1 MNAHRPLSRHRLWR
15 AWFLRVARA
24 WGASANRGESIAM
37 LLMAAVVGFLA
48 GGAAVLFGVAIR
60 WVQTICFGAAE
71 PAVSLLR
78 TLPAWQVALVP
89 ALGGLAVGVLAT
101 YAVDEARGHGV
112 PEVMKALALS
122 GGRIR
127 GRVAVAKLVASALT
141 IGSGGSCGREGPV
154 IQIGAAIGSKAG
166 QVLKMGPRRLRT
178 LVGCGA
184 AAGIAATFNAP
195 IAGAVFACEV
205 LLGGFGLTL
214 FGPIVISSVVATMT
228 MRYFNGPAPVFHPPA
243 CGVVSPKELVAY
255 VLLGLAA
262 GLVSWAYIRLN
273 ALVQAAFARL
283 AASRP
288 ARAISPAVGGL
299 MVGLI
304 ALVLPQVMGDGH
316 AASNAAFSAQ
326 YPLLLLAL
334 LVVAKT
340 VATSLTLG
348 SGGSGG
354 VFSPAI
360 CIGALLGAA
369 FGMVSSKVLGAEDF
383 AGVAAWSLVGM
394 GGMVAGSMLA
404 PMTAILMAFE
414 ITRTYTI
421 VLPVMLVS
429 CLSTVVTSLLTKD
442 LSIYTGALAKEGIRL
457 YRGAAP
463 RMLRGRKA
471 EELMRTD
478 CARAPGGEKA
488 QVVAGLLLSS
498 PRERIY
504 LVDGSGTL
512 EGVVGLGVVRRFLL
526 SPEAM
531 GEVLIAED
539 IARKDVPTVSPDD
552 DLSEAAEKFI
562 RSGEDELPVVEG
574 MAPGRLVGVLRHR
587 DVMNALR
594 DTLDR

>member
-1 MNAHRPLSRHRLWR
+1 MNASLPASRRRLWR
-15 AWFLRVARA
+15 AWLFRGLRA
-24 WGASANRGESIAM
+24 WTQPGRDGENIGM
-37 LLMAAVVGFLA
+37 LVLAAVVGVLA
-48 GGAAVLFGVAIR
+48 GAAAVLFGLAIH
-60 WVQTICFGAAE
+60 WVQLLSFRAAE
-71 PAVSLLR
+71 PAEGLLR
-78 TLPAWQVALVP
+78 ALPWWQILSVP
-89 ALGGLAVGVLAT
+89 AAGGLAVGLLAT
-101 YAVDEARGHGV
+101 YAVGEARGHGV
-112 PEVMKALALS
+112 PEVMKSLALL

-127 GRVAVAKLVASALT
+127 GRVAAAKLVASALT
-141 IGSGGSCGREGPV
+141 IGTGGSCGREGPV

-166 QVLKMGPRRLRT
+166 QVLRLGPRQLRT

-228 MRYFNGPAPVFHPPA
+228 MRFFNGPAPVFRPPP
-243 CGVVSPKELVAY
+243 CGVVSPGELAAY

-273 ALVQAAFARL
+273 ALVQEGFAKL
-283 AASRP
+283 AKSRP
-288 ARAISPAVGGL
+288 ARAVSPAVGGL
-299 MVGLI
+299 AVGAI
-304 ALVLPQVMGDGH
+304 ALLLPQVMGDGH
-316 AASNAAFSAQ
+316 AVSNAAFSGR
-326 YPLLLLAL
+326 YPLGLLAL
-334 LVVAKT
+334 LVAAKI

-369 FGMVSSKVLGAEDF
+369 FGMVFSPVLGDGF

-421 VLPVMLVS
+421 VIPVMLVS
-429 CLSTVVTSLLTKD
+429 CLATVVTSRLTKA
-442 LSIYTGALAKEGIRL
+442 LSIYTWGLAKEGVRL

-463 RMLRGRKA
+463 SRLKGRKA
-471 EELMRTD
+471 RELMRTEY
-478 CARAPGGEKA
+478 AHAPGGEKA
-488 QVVAGLLLSS
+488 LVVTGLLLSS
-498 PRERIY
+498 PWERIY
-504 LVDGSGTL
+504 LVDRAGGL
-512 EGVVGLGVVRRFLL
+512 EGVVGLGVVRRLLL
-526 SPEAM
+526 SPKVM
-531 GEVLIAED
+531 SEVMLAED
-539 IARKDVPTVSPDD
+539 LARKELPLVHADD
-552 DLSEAAEKFI
+552 DLSAAVETFI

-574 MAPGRLVGVLRHR
+574 MAPGKLVGVLRHR
-587 DVMNALR
+587 DVMGALR
-594 DTLDR
+594 ETLAR